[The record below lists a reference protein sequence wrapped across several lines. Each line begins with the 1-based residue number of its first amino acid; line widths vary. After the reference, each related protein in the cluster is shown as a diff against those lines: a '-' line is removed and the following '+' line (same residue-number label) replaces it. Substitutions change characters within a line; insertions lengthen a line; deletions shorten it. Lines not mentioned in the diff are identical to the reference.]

1 MSAQPGS
8 AIQPSSEAVSA
19 RMSRQAVRDTMPELA
34 LRRELHRRGLR
45 YRVDAAVPGLI
56 RRKVDIVFSRIRV
69 AVFVD
74 GCFWHGCPEH
84 RTMPKA
90 NEAWWRS
97 KLERNILRDRE
108 TDQALLELG
117 WTVVRVWEHEP
128 PEGAAKRVADVVAH
142 RRSSPTS
149 GG

>member
-1 MSAQPGS
+1 MSSQPVS
-8 AIQPSSEAVSA
+8 PIQPSSEAVSV

-45 YRVDAAVPGLI
+45 YRVDAAVPGLR
-56 RRKVDIVFSRIRV
+56 RRKVDIVFPRIRV

-108 TDQALLELG
+108 TDQALSELG

-128 PEGAAKRVADVVAH
+128 PEAAANRVADVVA
-142 RRSSPTS
+142 RIRLSPLR
-149 GG
+149 G